1 MSLKTNYNVV
11 HKNDF
16 NSTLHKGWKS
26 FGEVLVK
33 TKKDLLGYLSELRL
47 YSDAPTELTHP
58 QLFEHNPTN
67 APHYLGNPN
76 VKAPHSNLEYNPEQL
91 REYKKCM
98 EDPIYFA
105 ETYVKIMSVDFG
117 EIPFSLYGFQRDMI
131 KAFRELRFSIC
142 KLPRQCGK
150 STTSVAFILWYILFN
165 QGKNVG
171 ILANKGELAQ
181 ELLGRL
187 QLAYEG
193 LPFWLQQGVSVYNK
207 RSISL
212 ENGSKI
218 LATSSSGSAA
228 RGMSFSLIFLDEF
241 AFVPP
246 HDAEDF
252 FRSVYPTISSGA
264 DTKMIVVSTPKGMN
278 HFYKMWM
285 EAQEQRS
292 AFKPIAINWWDVP
305 GRDEKWKEEQIA
317 NTSEDQ
323 FRQEFECQ
331 FIGSSSTL
339 ISPTKLSTM
348 SFRNPS
354 RKKDE
359 VDFYEEPKADHNYL
373 ITVDCARGLRLDYSA
388 FIVFDVTEI
397 PYKVVAKFR
406 SNTITPMIFPQF
418 LVNIGH
424 YFNQAQILVEAN
436 DVGSQVVTGLAHEF
450 EYENVLKTVSKGR
463 AGFVLGEGQGS
474 KLGVTTSASV
484 KTKGCSNFKS
494 LIETDKLLTE
504 DYEIYVEMT
513 TFTRKNDNTGSAFA
527 AEPGTNDD
535 LVMCM
540 VLFGW
545 CVSSEYWNEL
555 TNTNPSNSIYEDK
568 LMEQDDDDWAVG
580 FQNHSVMSGRM
591 LDDSGDV
598 WFSVDNN
605 DPMVPDWYGEVYK
618 DFKTDIWEQ

>member
-1 MSLKTNYNVV
+1 MSDYQVVYKKDYNS
-11 HKNDF
+11 N
-16 NSTLHKGWKS
+16 LHKDWKS

-33 TKKDLLGYLSELRL
+33 TKRDLLGWLSEQRTNK
-47 YSDAPTELTHP
+47 DAPTEETHP
-58 QLFEHNPTN
+58 ELFERNPTN
-67 APHYLGNPN
+67 VSHYLGNPN
-76 VKAPHSNLEYNPEQL
+76 VKAPHSNLEYTPEQL

-117 EIPFSLYGFQRDMI
+117 TIPFTLYGFQKGMVNSFKDN
-131 KAFRELRFSIC
+131 RFSIC

-150 STTSVAFILWYILFN
+150 STTSVAFILWYVLFN

-187 QLAYEG
+187 QLAYES
-193 LPFWLQQGVSVYNK
+193 LPFWLQQGVETYNK
-207 RSISL
+207 RSINL
-212 ENGSKI
+212 ENGSRI
-218 LATSSSGSAA
+218 VATSSSGSAA
-228 RGMSFSLIFLDEF
+228 RGMSFSLLFLDEF

-252 FRSVYPTISSGA
+252 FRSVYPTISSGS

-292 AFKPIAINWWDVP
+292 NFKPIEINWWDVP
-305 GRDEKWKEEQIA
+305 GRDEDWKQQQIA

-323 FRQEFECQ
+323 FRQEFETQ
-331 FIGSSSTL
+331 FIGSASTL
-339 ISPTKLSTM
+339 ISPSKLSTM
-348 SFRNPS
+348 TFINPV

-359 VDFYEEPKADHNYL
+359 VDFYEEPIEEHKYL

-388 FIVFDVTEI
+388 FVVFDVTTI
-397 PYKVVAKFR
+397 PYKVVAKYR
-406 SNTITPMIFPQF
+406 SNTVTPMIYPQF
-418 LVNIGH
+418 LANIGA
-424 YFNQAQILVEAN
+424 YFNNAHILVETN
-436 DVGSQVVTGLAHEF
+436 DVGGQVVGALHEDF
-450 EYENVLKTVSKGR
+450 EYENLLKTITKGR

-494 LIETDKLLTE
+494 LIETDKLLTT
-504 DYEIYVEMT
+504 DYDIYVEMT
-513 TFTRKNDNTGSAFA
+513 TFTRKNDNINSAFA

-545 CVSSEYWNEL
+545 CVGSDYWKEM
-555 TNTNPSNSIYEDK
+555 TETNPSDEIYKDKLNELDDDMPLGFQSFATMNERIMDNTGDLWVVVDDNREPELPGWYED
-568 LMEQDDDDWAVG
+568 
-580 FQNHSVMSGRM
+580 
-591 LDDSGDV
+591 
-598 WFSVDNN
+598 
-605 DPMVPDWYGEVYK
+605 VYK
-618 DFKTDIWEQ
+618 TVNL

>member
-1 MSLKTNYNVV
+1 MSNFNVIF
-11 HKNDF
+11 KKDF
-16 NSTLHKGWKS
+16 DSNKHQNWKA
-26 FGEVLVK
+26 FGEILVK
-33 TKKDLLGYLSELRL
+33 GKKDLLGWLSEQRT
-47 YSDAPTELTHP
+47 YKDAPTEETHP
-58 QLFEHNPTN
+58 ELFERNPTN
-67 APHYLGNPN
+67 VSHYLGNPN
-76 VKAPHSNLEYNPEQL
+76 VKAPHSNLDYTPEQL

-117 EIPFSLYGFQRDMI
+117 TIPFTLYDFQKGMVDSF
-131 KAFRELRFSIC
+131 KSNRFSIC

-187 QLAYEG
+187 QLAYES
-193 LPFWLQQGVSVYNK
+193 LPFWLQQGVETYNK
-207 RSISL
+207 RSIVL
-212 ENGSKI
+212 ENGSRVI
-218 LATSSSGSAA
+218 ATSSSGSAA

-252 FRSVYPTISSGA
+252 FRSVYPTISSGS

-285 EAQEQRS
+285 EAQEGRS
-292 AFKPIAINWWDVP
+292 AFKPIEINWWDVP
-305 GRDEKWKEEQIA
+305 GRNEDWKQQQIA

-323 FRQEFECQ
+323 FRQEFETQ
-331 FIGSSSTL
+331 FIGSASTL
-339 ISPTKLSTM
+339 ISPTKLSNM
-348 SFRNPS
+348 SFVNPI

-359 VDFYEEPKADHNYL
+359 VDFYEEPKEGRRYL

-388 FIVFDVTEI
+388 FVVFDVTTM
-397 PYKVVAKFR
+397 PYKVVAKYR
-406 SNTITPMIFPQF
+406 SNTITPMIYPQF
-418 LVNIGH
+418 LANIGH
-424 YFNQAQILVEAN
+424 YFNNAHILVETN
-436 DVGSQVVTGLAHEF
+436 DVGGQVVSSLHEDM
-450 EYENVLKTVSKGR
+450 EYENVLKTISKGR

-474 KLGVTTSASV
+474 KLGVTTSSSV

-513 TFTRKNDNTGSAFA
+513 TFTRKNDNVNSAFA

-545 CVSSEYWNEL
+545 CVGSEYWKDL
-555 TNTNPSNSIYEDK
+555 TETNPSESIYRDK
-568 LMEQDDDDWAVG
+568 LEEVDDDMPLG
-580 FQNHSVMSGRM
+580 FQSFNVMNERIM
-591 LDDSGDV
+591 DNTGDLWV
-598 WFSVDNN
+598 VVDENRE
-605 DPMVPDWYGEVYK
+605 PELPGWYEDVYK
-618 DFKTDIWEQ
+618 TINL

>member
-1 MSLKTNYNVV
+1 MSNFNVV
-11 HKNDF
+11 FKKDYDSN
-16 NSTLHKGWKS
+16 LHKDWKT

-33 TKKDLLGYLSELRL
+33 SKKDLLGWLSEQRTHK
-47 YSDAPTELTHP
+47 DAPTEETHP
-58 QLFEHNPTN
+58 DLFERNPTN
-67 APHYLGNPN
+67 ASHYLGNPN
-76 VKAPHSNLEYNPEQL
+76 VKAPHSNLDYTPEQL

-105 ETYVKIMSVDFG
+105 ETYVKIMSVDYG
-117 EIPFSLYGFQRDMI
+117 TIPFSLYGFQKEMVET
-131 KAFRELRFSIC
+131 FRNNRFSIC

-187 QLAYEG
+187 QLAYES
-193 LPFWLQQGVSVYNK
+193 LPFWLQQGVETYNK
-207 RSISL
+207 RSINL
-212 ENGSKI
+212 ENGSRVI
-218 LATSSSGSAA
+218 ATSSSGSAA

-292 AFKPIAINWWDVP
+292 AFKPIEINWWDVP
-305 GRDEKWKEEQIA
+305 GRDDDWKQQQIA

-323 FRQEFECQ
+323 FRQEFETQ
-331 FIGSSSTL
+331 FIGSASTL
-339 ISPTKLSTM
+339 ITPSKLASM
-348 SFRNPS
+348 SFVNPI

-359 VDFYEEPKADHNYL
+359 VDFYEEPIKEHRYL

-388 FIVFDVTEI
+388 FVVFDVTTL

-406 SNTITPMIFPQF
+406 SNTITPMIYPQF
-418 LVNIGH
+418 LTNIGH
-424 YFNQAQILVEAN
+424 YFNNAHILVEAN
-436 DVGSQVVTGLAHEF
+436 DVGGQVVGSLHEDF
-450 EYENVLKTVSKGR
+450 EYENLLKTISKGR
-463 AGFVLGEGQGS
+463 AGFVLGDGQGA

-513 TFTRKNDNTGSAFA
+513 TFTRKNDNVNSSFE
-527 AEPGTNDD
+527 AEAGTNDD

-545 CVSSEYWNEL
+545 CVGSDYWKDL
-555 TNTNPSNSIYEDK
+555 TETNPSEAMYKDK
-568 LMEQDDDDWAVG
+568 LDEQEDDMPLG
-580 FQNHSVMSGRM
+580 FQTFGVMNERLM
-591 LDDSGDV
+591 DDSGDV
-598 WFSVDNN
+598 WVVIDDDREPELPS
-605 DPMVPDWYGEVYK
+605 WYEDVYR
-618 DFKTDIWEQ
+618 TINL

>member
-1 MSLKTNYNVV
+1 MSEYNIVYKKDYNSNEHKDWKT
-11 HKNDF
+11 
-16 NSTLHKGWKS
+16 
-26 FGEVLVK
+26 FGEILVK
-33 TKKDLLGYLSELRL
+33 SKKDLLGWLAEQRTYKE
-47 YSDAPTELTHP
+47 APTEDTHP
-58 QLFEHNPTN
+58 DLFELNPTGV
-67 APHYLGNPN
+67 PHYLGNPN
-76 VKAPHSNLEYNPEQL
+76 VKAPHSNLEYTPEQL

-105 ETYVKIMSVDFG
+105 ETYVRIMSVDFG
-117 EIPFSLYGFQRDMI
+117 TIPFTLYGFQKEMI
-131 KAFRELRFSIC
+131 ESFKDNRFSIC

-187 QLAYEG
+187 QLAYES
-193 LPFWLQQGVSVYNK
+193 LPFWLQQGVDTYNK
-207 RSISL
+207 RSINL
-212 ENGSKI
+212 ENGSRVI
-218 LATSSSGSAA
+218 ATSSSGSAA

-252 FRSVYPTISSGA
+252 FRSVYPTIASGS

-285 EAQEQRS
+285 EAQEGRS
-292 AFKPIAINWWDVP
+292 SFKPIEINWWDVP
-305 GRDEKWKEEQIA
+305 GRDEDWKQMQIA

-323 FRQEFECQ
+323 FRQEFETQ
-331 FIGSSSTL
+331 FIGSASTL
-339 ISPTKLSTM
+339 ISPTKLSNM
-348 SFRNPS
+348 SFINPI

-359 VDFYEEPKADHNYL
+359 VDFYEEPQPDKRYL

-388 FIVFDVTEI
+388 FVVFDVTSI

-406 SNTITPMIFPQF
+406 SNTITPMIYPQF
-418 LVNIGH
+418 LANIGT
-424 YFNQAQILVEAN
+424 YFNNAHILVEAN
-436 DVGSQVVTGLAHEF
+436 DVGGQVVGSLHDEF
-450 EYENVLKTVSKGR
+450 EYENLLKTISRGR
-463 AGFVLGEGQGS
+463 AGFILGEGQGA

-513 TFTRKNDNTGSAFA
+513 TFTRKNDNVNSSFE

-545 CVSSEYWNEL
+545 CVGSDYWKDL
-555 TNTNPSNSIYEDK
+555 TETNPSNSIYQDK
-568 LMEQDDDDWAVG
+568 LDEQEDDLPLG
-580 FQNHSVMSGRM
+580 FQSLSVMNERAV
-591 LDDSGDV
+591 DTKGDV
-598 WFSVDNN
+598 WVSIDDR
-605 DPMVPDWYGEVYK
+605 DPDLPSWYEEVYRS
-618 DFKTDIWEQ
+618 DYL

>member
-1 MSLKTNYNVV
+1 MSNYNVIF
-11 HKNDF
+11 KKDF
-16 NSTLHKGWKS
+16 NSKLHKSWKAY
-26 FGEVLVK
+26 GEVFVK
-33 TKKDLLGYLSELRL
+33 SKKDLLGWLSEQRT
-47 YSDAPTELTHP
+47 YKDAPTEDSHP
-58 QLFEHNPTN
+58 DLFVRNPTN
-67 APHYLGNPN
+67 VSHYLGNPN
-76 VKAPHSNLEYNPEQL
+76 VKAPHSNLDYTPEQL

-105 ETYVKIMSVDFG
+105 ETYVKIMSVDYG
-117 EIPFSLYGFQRDMI
+117 TIPFTLYGFQKEMVEN
-131 KAFRELRFSIC
+131 FRNNRFSIC

-187 QLAYEG
+187 QLAYES
-193 LPFWLQQGVSVYNK
+193 LPFWLQQGVDTYNK
-207 RSISL
+207 RSINL
-212 ENGSKI
+212 ENGSRVI
-218 LATSSSGSAA
+218 ATSSSGSAA

-285 EAQEQRS
+285 EAQEKRS
-292 AFKPIAINWWDVP
+292 AFKPIEINWWDVP
-305 GRDEKWKEEQIA
+305 GRDEEWKQQQIA

-323 FRQEFECQ
+323 FRQEFETQ
-331 FIGSSSTL
+331 FIGSASTL
-339 ISPTKLSTM
+339 ISPTKLSNM
-348 SFRNPS
+348 SFINPI

-359 VDFYEEPKADHNYL
+359 VDFYEEPKEDHRYL
-373 ITVDCARGLRLDYSA
+373 ITVDCARGIRLDYSA
-388 FIVFDVTEI
+388 FVVFDVTTM
-397 PYKVVAKFR
+397 PYKVVAKYR
-406 SNTITPMIFPQF
+406 SNTITPMIYPQF
-418 LVNIGH
+418 LANIGH
-424 YFNQAQILVEAN
+424 YFNNAHILVETN
-436 DVGSQVVTGLAHEF
+436 DVGGQVVSSLHEDM

-474 KLGVTTSASV
+474 KLGVTTSSSV

-513 TFTRKNDNTGSAFA
+513 TFTRKNDNVNSAFA

-545 CVSSEYWNEL
+545 CVGSEYWKDL
-555 TNTNPSNSIYEDK
+555 TETNPSESIYRDK
-568 LMEQDDDDWAVG
+568 LEEVDDDMPLG
-580 FQNHSVMSGRM
+580 FQSFNVMNERIM
-591 LDDSGDV
+591 DNTGDLWV
-598 WFSVDNN
+598 VVDENRE
-605 DPMVPDWYGEVYK
+605 PELPSWYEDVYK
-618 DFKTDIWEQ
+618 TINL

>member
-1 MSLKTNYNVV
+1 MQTEYNVV
-11 HKNDF
+11 LKNDY
-16 NSTLHKGWKS
+16 NSNLHNGWKS
-26 FGEVLVK
+26 FGDIYTK
-33 TKKDLLGYLSELRL
+33 TKKDLLGYLSEIRINK
-47 YSDAPTELTHP
+47 DAPLESTHP
-58 QLFEHNPTN
+58 HLFEKNPTG

-76 VKAPHSNLEYNPEQL
+76 VKAPHSNLEYTPEQL

-98 EDPIYFA
+98 EDPIYFS

-117 EIPFSLYGFQRDMI
+117 EIPFSLYDFQRKMI
-131 KAFRELRFSIC
+131 ESYKNNRFNIC

-150 STTSVAFILWYILFN
+150 STTSVAFMLWYILFN
-165 QGKNVG
+165 HGKNVG

-181 ELLGRL
+181 EILGRL
-187 QLAYEG
+187 QLAYEQ

-207 RSISL
+207 RSITL

-228 RGMSFSLIFLDEF
+228 RGMSFSLLFLDEF
-241 AFVPP
+241 AFVQP
-246 HDAEDF
+246 HEAEEF

-264 DTKMIVVSTPKGMN
+264 DTKMIIVSTPKGMN

-285 EAQEQRS
+285 EAKENRS
-292 AFKPIAINWWDVP
+292 SFKPIEINWWDVP
-305 GRDEKWKEEQIA
+305 GRDENWKQQQIA

-323 FRQEFECQ
+323 FRQEFECE

-339 ISPTKLSTM
+339 ISPNKLATM
-348 SFRNPS
+348 TFINPI
-354 RKKDE
+354 RKQDE
-359 VDFYEEPKADHNYL
+359 VDFYEEPIEGRNYL

-388 FIVFDVTEI
+388 FVVFDVTEV

-418 LVNIGH
+418 LTNIGH
-424 YFNQAQILVEAN
+424 YFNKAHILVEAN
-436 DVGSQVVTGLAHEF
+436 DVGAQVVSGLYSEF

-474 KLGVTTSASV
+474 KLGVTTSNSV

-494 LIETDKLLTE
+494 LIETDKLVTL

-513 TFTRKNDNTGSAFA
+513 TFTRKNDNVGSAFE

-545 CVSSEYWNEL
+545 CVSSDYWNEL
-555 TNTNPSNSIYEDK
+555 TDTNVSKSIYDDK
-568 LMEQDDDDWAVG
+568 LEENNSEEYALG
-580 FQNHSVMSGRM
+580 FQTSSVMSERIH
-591 LDDSGDV
+591 DQSGDV
-598 WFSVDNN
+598 WTVITDHN
-605 DPMVPDWYGEVYK
+605 DPIIPDWYDEVYHSSNL
-618 DFKTDIWEQ
+618 

>member
-1 MSLKTNYNVV
+1 MSDYQVIFK
-11 HKNDF
+11 KDF
-16 NSTLHKGWKS
+16 DSNTHKGWKS
-26 FGEVLVK
+26 FGEILVK
-33 TKKDLLGYLSELRL
+33 TKKDLLGWLSEQRT
-47 YSDAPTELTHP
+47 YKDAPTNESHP
-58 QLFEHNPTN
+58 DLFEHNPSN

-76 VKAPHSNLEYNPEQL
+76 VKAPHSNLEYTPEQL

-117 EIPFSLYGFQRDMI
+117 AIPFTLYSFQKKMVNTFKDS
-131 KAFRELRFSIC
+131 RFSIC

-150 STTSVAFILWYILFN
+150 STTSVAFILWYVLFN
-165 QGKNVG
+165 PGKNVG

-187 QLAYEG
+187 QLAYES
-193 LPFWLQQGVSVYNK
+193 LPFWLQQGVDTYNK
-207 RSISL
+207 RSIAL
-212 ENGSKI
+212 ENGSRI
-218 LATSSSGSAA
+218 IATSSSGSAA

-252 FRSVYPTISSGA
+252 FRSVYPTISSGS

-292 AFKPIAINWWDVP
+292 SFKPIEINWWDVP
-305 GRDEKWKEEQIA
+305 GRDENWKQQQIA

-323 FRQEFECQ
+323 FRQEFETQ
-331 FIGSSSTL
+331 FIGSASTL
-339 ISPTKLSTM
+339 ISPTKLSNM
-348 SFRNPS
+348 SFINPI

-359 VDFYEEPKADHNYL
+359 VDFYEEPKEDHRYL

-388 FIVFDVTEI
+388 FVVFDVTTI
-397 PYKVVAKFR
+397 PYKVVAKYR
-406 SNTITPMIFPQF
+406 SNTVTPMIYPQF
-418 LVNIGH
+418 LANIAH
-424 YFNQAQILVEAN
+424 FFNKAHVLVETN
-436 DVGSQVVTGLAHEF
+436 DVGGQVVNSLHEDF
-450 EYENVLKTVSKGR
+450 EYENLLKTVSKGR
-463 AGFVLGEGQGS
+463 AGFMLGDGPGS
-474 KLGVTTSASV
+474 KLGVTTSSSV

-504 DYEIYVEMT
+504 DYDIYVEMT
-513 TFTRKNDNTGSAFA
+513 TFTRKNDNVNSSFA

-545 CVSSEYWNEL
+545 CIGSDYWKEL
-555 TNTNPSNSIYEDK
+555 TETNPSELMYKDKINEEDDMPLGFQTYRIMNERIMDNTGDLWAVVNENIDPDLPNWYED
-568 LMEQDDDDWAVG
+568 
-580 FQNHSVMSGRM
+580 
-591 LDDSGDV
+591 
-598 WFSVDNN
+598 
-605 DPMVPDWYGEVYK
+605 VYK
-618 DFKTDIWEQ
+618 TINL

>member
-1 MSLKTNYNVV
+1 MSNFNVIFKKDYNS
-11 HKNDF
+11 N
-16 NSTLHKGWKS
+16 LHKDWKT

-33 TKKDLLGYLSELRL
+33 SKKDLLGWLSEQRT
-47 YSDAPTELTHP
+47 YKDAPTEETHP
-58 QLFEHNPTN
+58 ELFERNPN
-67 APHYLGNPN
+67 NVSHYLGNPN
-76 VKAPHSNLEYNPEQL
+76 VKAPHSNLDYTPEQL

-105 ETYVKIMSVDFG
+105 ETYVKIMSVDYG
-117 EIPFSLYGFQRDMI
+117 TIPFTLYGFQKEMVHS
-131 KAFRELRFSIC
+131 FRNNRFSIC

-187 QLAYEG
+187 QLAYES
-193 LPFWLQQGVSVYNK
+193 LPFWLQQGVETYNK
-207 RSISL
+207 RSVVL
-212 ENGSKI
+212 ENGSRVI
-218 LATSSSGSAA
+218 ATSSSGSAA

-252 FRSVYPTISSGA
+252 FRSVYPTISSGS

-285 EAQEQRS
+285 EAQEGRS
-292 AFKPIAINWWDVP
+292 AFKPIEINWWDVP
-305 GRDEKWKEEQIA
+305 GRNEDWKQQQIA

-323 FRQEFECQ
+323 FRQEFETQ
-331 FIGSSSTL
+331 FIGSASTL
-339 ISPTKLSTM
+339 ISPTKLSNM
-348 SFRNPS
+348 SFVNPK

-359 VDFYEEPKADHNYL
+359 VDFYEEPIEDHRYL

-388 FIVFDVTEI
+388 FVVFDVTTL

-406 SNTITPMIFPQF
+406 SNTITPMIYPQF
-418 LVNIGH
+418 LTNIGH
-424 YFNQAQILVEAN
+424 YFNNAHILVEAN
-436 DVGSQVVTGLAHEF
+436 DVGGQVVGSLHEDF
-450 EYENVLKTVSKGR
+450 EYDNLLKTVSKGR
-463 AGFVLGEGQGS
+463 AGFVLGDGQGA

-513 TFTRKNDNTGSAFA
+513 TFTRKNDNVNSSFE

-545 CVSSEYWNEL
+545 CVGSEYWKDL
-555 TNTNPSNSIYEDK
+555 TETNPSEAIYKDK
-568 LMEQDDDDWAVG
+568 LDEKEDDMPLG
-580 FQNHSVMSGRM
+580 FQSFSVMNERLM
-591 LDDSGDV
+591 DNSGDV
-598 WFSVDNN
+598 WVVIDDDK
-605 DPMVPDWYGEVYK
+605 DPELPNWYEDVYK
-618 DFKTDIWEQ
+618 TINL

>member
-1 MSLKTNYNVV
+1 MSNFNVIF
-11 HKNDF
+11 KKDF
-16 NSTLHKGWKS
+16 DSNKHQNWKA
-26 FGEVLVK
+26 FGEILVK
-33 TKKDLLGYLSELRL
+33 GKKDLLGWLGEQRTYK
-47 YSDAPTELTHP
+47 DAPTEETHP
-58 QLFEHNPTN
+58 ELFERNPTN
-67 APHYLGNPN
+67 VSHYLGNPN
-76 VKAPHSNLEYNPEQL
+76 VKAPHSNLDYTPEQL

-117 EIPFSLYGFQRDMI
+117 AIPFTLYNFQKGMVDSF
-131 KAFRELRFSIC
+131 KNNRFSIC

-187 QLAYEG
+187 QLAYES
-193 LPFWLQQGVSVYNK
+193 LPFWLQQGVETYNK
-207 RSISL
+207 RSVVL
-212 ENGSKI
+212 ENGSRVI
-218 LATSSSGSAA
+218 ATSSSGSAA

-252 FRSVYPTISSGA
+252 FRSVYPTISSGS

-285 EAQEQRS
+285 EAQEGRS
-292 AFKPIAINWWDVP
+292 AFKPIEINWWDVP
-305 GRDEKWKEEQIA
+305 GRNEDWKQQQIA

-323 FRQEFECQ
+323 FRQEFETQ
-331 FIGSSSTL
+331 FIGSASTL
-339 ISPTKLSTM
+339 ISPTKLSNM
-348 SFRNPS
+348 SFVNPK

-359 VDFYEEPKADHNYL
+359 VDFYEEPIEDHRYL

-388 FIVFDVTEI
+388 FVVFDVTTL

-406 SNTITPMIFPQF
+406 SNTITPMIYPQF
-418 LVNIGH
+418 LTNIGH
-424 YFNQAQILVEAN
+424 YFNNAHILVEAN
-436 DVGSQVVTGLAHEF
+436 DVGGQVVGSLHEDF
-450 EYENVLKTVSKGR
+450 EYDNLLKTVSKGR
-463 AGFVLGEGQGS
+463 AGFVLGDGQGA

-513 TFTRKNDNTGSAFA
+513 TFTRKNDNVNSSFE

-545 CVSSEYWNEL
+545 CVGSEYWKDL
-555 TNTNPSNSIYEDK
+555 TETNPSEAIYKDK
-568 LMEQDDDDWAVG
+568 LDEKEDDMPLG
-580 FQNHSVMSGRM
+580 FQSFSVMNERLM
-591 LDDSGDV
+591 DNSGDV
-598 WFSVDNN
+598 WVVIDDDK
-605 DPMVPDWYGEVYK
+605 DPELPNWYEDVYK
-618 DFKTDIWEQ
+618 TINL

>member
-1 MSLKTNYNVV
+1 MSDYQVVYKKDYNS
-11 HKNDF
+11 N
-16 NSTLHKGWKS
+16 LHKDWKS

-33 TKKDLLGYLSELRL
+33 TKRDLLGWLSEQRTNK
-47 YSDAPTELTHP
+47 DAPTEETHP
-58 QLFEHNPTN
+58 ELFERNPTN
-67 APHYLGNPN
+67 VSHYLGNPN
-76 VKAPHSNLEYNPEQL
+76 VKAPHSNLEYTPEQL

-117 EIPFSLYGFQRDMI
+117 TIPFTLYGFQKGMVNSFKDN
-131 KAFRELRFSIC
+131 RFSIC

-150 STTSVAFILWYILFN
+150 STTSVAFILWYVLFN

-187 QLAYEG
+187 QLAYES
-193 LPFWLQQGVSVYNK
+193 LPFWLQQGVETYNK
-207 RSISL
+207 RSINL
-212 ENGSKI
+212 ENGSRI
-218 LATSSSGSAA
+218 VATSSSGSAA
-228 RGMSFSLIFLDEF
+228 RGMSFSLLFLDEF

-252 FRSVYPTISSGA
+252 FRSVYPTISSGS

-292 AFKPIAINWWDVP
+292 AFKPIEINWWDVP
-305 GRDEKWKEEQIA
+305 GRDDDWKQQQIA

-323 FRQEFECQ
+323 FRQEFETQ
-331 FIGSSSTL
+331 FIGSASTL
-339 ISPTKLSTM
+339 ISPTKLANM
-348 SFRNPS
+348 SFINPI

-359 VDFYEEPKADHNYL
+359 VDFYEEPKEDHRYL

-388 FIVFDVTEI
+388 FVVFDVTTI
-397 PYKVVAKFR
+397 PDKVVAKYR
-406 SNTITPMIFPQF
+406 SNTVTPRIYPQF
-418 LVNIGH
+418 LANVGN
-424 YFNQAQILVEAN
+424 YFNNAHILVETN
-436 DVGSQVVTGLAHEF
+436 DVGGQVVGALHDDF
-450 EYENVLKTVSKGR
+450 EYENLLKTVTKGR
-463 AGFVLGEGQGS
+463 AGFVLGEGQSS

-494 LIETDKLLTE
+494 LIETDKLLTT
-504 DYEIYVEMT
+504 DYDIYVEMT
-513 TFTRKNDNTGSAFA
+513 TFTRKNDNVNSSFA

-545 CVSSEYWNEL
+545 GVGSDYWKEM
-555 TNTNPSNSIYEDK
+555 TETNPSNEIYKDKRNEKEDDMPLGFQSFATMNERIMDNTGDLWVVVDENREPELPSWYED
-568 LMEQDDDDWAVG
+568 
-580 FQNHSVMSGRM
+580 
-591 LDDSGDV
+591 
-598 WFSVDNN
+598 
-605 DPMVPDWYGEVYK
+605 VYK
-618 DFKTDIWEQ
+618 TVNL

>member
-1 MSLKTNYNVV
+1 MSDYQVVYKKDYNS
-11 HKNDF
+11 N
-16 NSTLHKGWKS
+16 LHKDWKS

-33 TKKDLLGYLSELRL
+33 TKRDLLGWLSEQRTNK
-47 YSDAPTELTHP
+47 DAPTEETHP
-58 QLFEHNPTN
+58 ELFERNPTN
-67 APHYLGNPN
+67 VSHYLGNPN
-76 VKAPHSNLEYNPEQL
+76 VKAPHSNLEYTPEQL

-117 EIPFSLYGFQRDMI
+117 TIPFTLYGFQKGMVNSFKDN
-131 KAFRELRFSIC
+131 RFSIC

-150 STTSVAFILWYILFN
+150 STTSVAFILWYVLFN

-187 QLAYEG
+187 QLAYES
-193 LPFWLQQGVSVYNK
+193 LPFWLQQGVETYNR
-207 RSISL
+207 RSINL
-212 ENGSKI
+212 ENGSRI
-218 LATSSSGSAA
+218 VATSSSGSAA
-228 RGMSFSLIFLDEF
+228 RGMSFSLLFLDEF

-252 FRSVYPTISSGA
+252 FRSVYPTISSGS

-278 HFYKMWM
+278 HLYKMWM

-292 AFKPIAINWWDVP
+292 NFKPIEINWWDVP
-305 GRDEKWKEEQIA
+305 GRDEDWKQQQIA

-323 FRQEFECQ
+323 FRQEFETQ
-331 FIGSSSTL
+331 FIGSASTL
-339 ISPTKLSTM
+339 ISPSKLSTM
-348 SFRNPS
+348 TFINPV

-359 VDFYEEPKADHNYL
+359 VDFYEEPIEEHKYL

-388 FIVFDVTEI
+388 FVVFDVTTI
-397 PYKVVAKFR
+397 PYKVVAKYR
-406 SNTITPMIFPQF
+406 SNTVTPMIYPQF
-418 LVNIGH
+418 LANIGA
-424 YFNQAQILVEAN
+424 YFNNAHILVETN
-436 DVGSQVVTGLAHEF
+436 DVGGQVVGALHEDF
-450 EYENVLKTVSKGR
+450 EYENLLKTITKGR

-494 LIETDKLLTE
+494 LIETDKLLTT
-504 DYEIYVEMT
+504 DYDIYVEMT
-513 TFTRKNDNTGSAFA
+513 TFTRKNDNINSAFA

-545 CVSSEYWNEL
+545 CVGSDYWKEM
-555 TNTNPSNSIYEDK
+555 TETNPSDEIYKDKLNELDDDMPLGFQSFATMNERIMDNTGDLWVVVDDNREPELPGWYED
-568 LMEQDDDDWAVG
+568 
-580 FQNHSVMSGRM
+580 
-591 LDDSGDV
+591 
-598 WFSVDNN
+598 
-605 DPMVPDWYGEVYK
+605 VYK
-618 DFKTDIWEQ
+618 TVNL

>member
-1 MSLKTNYNVV
+1 MSNFNVIFKKDYNS
-11 HKNDF
+11 N
-16 NSTLHKGWKS
+16 LHKDWKT

-33 TKKDLLGYLSELRL
+33 SKKDLLGWLSEQRT
-47 YSDAPTELTHP
+47 YKDAPTEETHP
-58 QLFEHNPTN
+58 ELFERNPN
-67 APHYLGNPN
+67 NVSHYLGNPN
-76 VKAPHSNLEYNPEQL
+76 VKAPHSNLDYTPEQL

-105 ETYVKIMSVDFG
+105 ETYVKIMSVDYG
-117 EIPFSLYGFQRDMI
+117 TIPFTLYGFQKEMVHS
-131 KAFRELRFSIC
+131 FRNNRFSIC

-187 QLAYEG
+187 QLAYES
-193 LPFWLQQGVSVYNK
+193 LPFWLQQGVETYNK
-207 RSISL
+207 RSVVL
-212 ENGSKI
+212 ENGSRVI
-218 LATSSSGSAA
+218 ATSSSGSAA

-252 FRSVYPTISSGA
+252 FRSVYPTISSGS

-285 EAQEQRS
+285 EAQEGRS
-292 AFKPIAINWWDVP
+292 AFKPIEINWWDVP
-305 GRDEKWKEEQIA
+305 GRNEDWKQQQIA

-323 FRQEFECQ
+323 FRQEFETQ
-331 FIGSSSTL
+331 FIGSASTL
-339 ISPTKLSTM
+339 ISPTKLSNM
-348 SFRNPS
+348 SFVNPR

-359 VDFYEEPKADHNYL
+359 VDFYEEPIEDHRYL

-388 FIVFDVTEI
+388 FVVFDVTTL

-406 SNTITPMIFPQF
+406 SNTITPMIYPQF
-418 LVNIGH
+418 LTNIGH
-424 YFNQAQILVEAN
+424 YFNNAHILVEAN
-436 DVGSQVVTGLAHEF
+436 DVGGQVVGSLHEDF
-450 EYENVLKTVSKGR
+450 EYDNLLKTVSKGR
-463 AGFVLGEGQGS
+463 SGFVLGDGQGA

-513 TFTRKNDNTGSAFA
+513 TFTRKNDNVNSSFE

-545 CVSSEYWNEL
+545 CVGSEYWKDL
-555 TNTNPSNSIYEDK
+555 TETNPSEAIYKDK
-568 LMEQDDDDWAVG
+568 LNEKEDDMPLG
-580 FQNHSVMSGRM
+580 FQSFSVMNERLM
-591 LDDSGDV
+591 DNSGDV
-598 WFSVDNN
+598 WVVIDDDK
-605 DPMVPDWYGEVYK
+605 DPELPNWYEDVYK
-618 DFKTDIWEQ
+618 TINL

>member
-1 MSLKTNYNVV
+1 MSNFNVIF
-11 HKNDF
+11 KKDYDSN
-16 NSTLHKGWKS
+16 LHKDWKAY
-26 FGEVLVK
+26 GEILVK
-33 TKKDLLGYLSELRL
+33 SKKDLLGWLSEQRT
-47 YSDAPTELTHP
+47 YKNAPTEETHP
-58 QLFEHNPTN
+58 ELFERNPTN
-67 APHYLGNPN
+67 VSHYLGNPN
-76 VKAPHSNLEYNPEQL
+76 VKAPHSNLDYTPEQL

-98 EDPIYFA
+98 EDPVYFA
-105 ETYVKIMSVDFG
+105 ETYVKIMSVDYG
-117 EIPFSLYGFQRDMI
+117 TIPFTLYGFQKEMVES
-131 KAFRELRFSIC
+131 FRNNRFSIC

-187 QLAYEG
+187 QLAYES
-193 LPFWLQQGVSVYNK
+193 LPFWLQQGVDTYNK
-207 RSISL
+207 RSINL
-212 ENGSKI
+212 ENGSRVI
-218 LATSSSGSAA
+218 ATSSSGSAA

-252 FRSVYPTISSGA
+252 FRSVYPTISSGS

-285 EAQEQRS
+285 EAQEGRS
-292 AFKPIAINWWDVP
+292 AFKPIEINWWDVP
-305 GRDEKWKEEQIA
+305 GRNEDWKQQQIA

-323 FRQEFECQ
+323 FRQEFETQ
-331 FIGSSSTL
+331 FIGSASTL
-339 ISPTKLSTM
+339 ISPTKLSNM
-348 SFRNPS
+348 SFVNPK

-359 VDFYEEPKADHNYL
+359 VDFYEEPIEDHRYL

-388 FIVFDVTEI
+388 FVVFDVTTL

-406 SNTITPMIFPQF
+406 SNTITPMIYPQF
-418 LVNIGH
+418 LTNIGH
-424 YFNQAQILVEAN
+424 YFNNAHILVEAN
-436 DVGSQVVTGLAHEF
+436 DVGGQVVGSLHEDF
-450 EYENVLKTVSKGR
+450 EYDNLLKTVSKGR
-463 AGFVLGEGQGS
+463 AGFVLGDGQGA

-513 TFTRKNDNTGSAFA
+513 TFTRKNDNVNSSFE

-545 CVSSEYWNEL
+545 CVGSEYWKDL
-555 TNTNPSNSIYEDK
+555 TETNPSEAIYKDK
-568 LMEQDDDDWAVG
+568 LDEKEDDMPLG
-580 FQNHSVMSGRM
+580 FQSFSVMNERLM
-591 LDDSGDV
+591 DNSGDV
-598 WFSVDNN
+598 WVVIDDDK
-605 DPMVPDWYGEVYK
+605 DPELPNWYEDVYK
-618 DFKTDIWEQ
+618 TINL

>member
-1 MSLKTNYNVV
+1 MSNFNVIF
-11 HKNDF
+11 KKDYDSN
-16 NSTLHKGWKS
+16 LHKDWKAY
-26 FGEVLVK
+26 GEILVK
-33 TKKDLLGYLSELRL
+33 SKKDLLGWLSEQRT
-47 YSDAPTELTHP
+47 YKNAPTEETHP
-58 QLFEHNPTN
+58 ELFERNPTN
-67 APHYLGNPN
+67 VSHYLGNPN
-76 VKAPHSNLEYNPEQL
+76 VKAPHSNLDYTPEQL

-105 ETYVKIMSVDFG
+105 ETYVKIMSVDYG
-117 EIPFSLYGFQRDMI
+117 TIPFTLYGFQKEMVHS
-131 KAFRELRFSIC
+131 FRNNRFSIC

-187 QLAYEG
+187 QLAYES
-193 LPFWLQQGVSVYNK
+193 LPFWLQQGVETYNK
-207 RSISL
+207 RSVVL
-212 ENGSKI
+212 ENGSRVI
-218 LATSSSGSAA
+218 ATSSSGSAA

-252 FRSVYPTISSGA
+252 FRSVYPTISSGS

-285 EAQEQRS
+285 EAQEGRS
-292 AFKPIAINWWDVP
+292 AFKPIEINWWDVP
-305 GRDEKWKEEQIA
+305 GRNEDWKQQQIA

-323 FRQEFECQ
+323 FRQEFETQ
-331 FIGSSSTL
+331 FIGSASTL
-339 ISPTKLSTM
+339 ISPTKLSNM
-348 SFRNPS
+348 SFVNPK

-359 VDFYEEPKADHNYL
+359 VDFYEEPIEDHRYL

-388 FIVFDVTEI
+388 FVVFDVTTL

-406 SNTITPMIFPQF
+406 SNTITPMIYPQF
-418 LVNIGH
+418 LTNIGH
-424 YFNQAQILVEAN
+424 YFNNAHILVEAN
-436 DVGSQVVTGLAHEF
+436 DVGGQVVGSLHEDF
-450 EYENVLKTVSKGR
+450 EYDNLLKTVSKGR
-463 AGFVLGEGQGS
+463 AGFVLGDGQGA

-513 TFTRKNDNTGSAFA
+513 TFTRKNDNVNSSFE

-545 CVSSEYWNEL
+545 CVGSEYWKDL
-555 TNTNPSNSIYEDK
+555 TETNPSEAIYKDK
-568 LMEQDDDDWAVG
+568 LNEKEDDMPLG
-580 FQNHSVMSGRM
+580 FQSFSVMNERLM
-591 LDDSGDV
+591 DNSGDV
-598 WFSVDNN
+598 WVVIDDDK
-605 DPMVPDWYGEVYK
+605 DPELPNWYEDVYK
-618 DFKTDIWEQ
+618 TINL

>member
-1 MSLKTNYNVV
+1 MSEYNVV
-11 HKNDF
+11 FKKDYNSNTHKDW
-16 NSTLHKGWKS
+16 KG

-33 TKKDLLGYLSELRL
+33 SKKDLLGWLSEQRT
-47 YSDAPTELTHP
+47 YKDAPTEITHP
-58 QLFEHNPTN
+58 DLFELNPTG

-76 VKAPHSNLEYNPEQL
+76 VKAPHANLEYTPEQL
-91 REYKKCM
+91 REYKRCM
-98 EDPIYFA
+98 EDPLYFA
-105 ETYVKIMSVDFG
+105 ETYVRIMSVDFG
-117 EIPFSLYGFQRDMI
+117 TIPFTLYDFQKGMVNSFKDN
-131 KAFRELRFSIC
+131 RFSIC

-165 QGKNVG
+165 PGKNVG

-187 QLAYEG
+187 QLAYES
-193 LPFWLQQGVSVYNK
+193 LPFWLQQGVDTYNK

-212 ENGSKI
+212 ENASRVI
-218 LATSSSGSAA
+218 ATSSSGSAA

-285 EAQEQRS
+285 EAQEGRS
-292 AFKPIAINWWDVP
+292 NFKPIEINWWDVP
-305 GRDEKWKEEQIA
+305 GRDDDWKQQQIA

-331 FIGSSSTL
+331 FIGSASTL
-339 ISPTKLSTM
+339 ISPSKLSNM
-348 SFRNPS
+348 SFVNPV

-359 VDFYEEPKADHNYL
+359 VDFYEEPKPDHRYL

-388 FIVFDVTEI
+388 FVVFDVTTL
-397 PYKVVAKFR
+397 PYKVVAKYR
-406 SNTITPMIFPQF
+406 SNTVTPMIYPQF
-418 LVNIGH
+418 LSNIGT
-424 YFNQAQILVEAN
+424 YFNNAHILVETN
-436 DVGSQVVTGLAHEF
+436 DVGGQVVNSLFADM
-450 EYENVLKTVSKGR
+450 EYDNVLKTVSKGR
-463 AGFVLGEGQGS
+463 AGFVLGDGQGA

-494 LIETDKLLTE
+494 LIETDKLVTE

-513 TFTRKNDNTGSAFA
+513 TFTRKNDNVNSAFA

-545 CVSSEYWNEL
+545 CVGSDYWKDMTE
-555 TNTNPSNSIYEDK
+555 TDPSKAIYQEKVDEIEDDMP
-568 LMEQDDDDWAVG
+568 LG
-580 FQNHSVMSGRM
+580 FQSVSTMNER
-591 LDDSGDV
+591 LFDNSGDMWV
-598 WFSVDNN
+598 PIDDREPELPNWYDDVYRVDNL
-605 DPMVPDWYGEVYK
+605 
-618 DFKTDIWEQ
+618 

>member
-1 MSLKTNYNVV
+1 MSNFNVIF
-11 HKNDF
+11 KKDYDSN
-16 NSTLHKGWKS
+16 LHKDWKAY
-26 FGEVLVK
+26 GEILVK
-33 TKKDLLGYLSELRL
+33 SKKDLLGWLSEQRT
-47 YSDAPTELTHP
+47 YKNAPTEETHP
-58 QLFEHNPTN
+58 ELFERNPTN
-67 APHYLGNPN
+67 VSHYLGNPN
-76 VKAPHSNLEYNPEQL
+76 VKAPHSNLDYTPEQL

-98 EDPIYFA
+98 EDPVYFA
-105 ETYVKIMSVDFG
+105 ETYVKIMSVDYG
-117 EIPFSLYGFQRDMI
+117 TIPFTLYGFQKEMVES
-131 KAFRELRFSIC
+131 FRNNRFSIC

-187 QLAYEG
+187 QLAYES
-193 LPFWLQQGVSVYNK
+193 LPFWLQQGVDTYNK
-207 RSISL
+207 RSINL
-212 ENGSKI
+212 ENGSRVI
-218 LATSSSGSAA
+218 ATSSSGSAA

-252 FRSVYPTISSGA
+252 FRSVYPTISSGS

-285 EAQEQRS
+285 EAQEGRS
-292 AFKPIAINWWDVP
+292 AFKPIEINWWDVP
-305 GRDEKWKEEQIA
+305 GRNEDWKQQQIA

-323 FRQEFECQ
+323 FRQEFETQ
-331 FIGSSSTL
+331 FIGSASTL
-339 ISPTKLSTM
+339 ISPTKLSNM
-348 SFRNPS
+348 SFVNPK

-359 VDFYEEPKADHNYL
+359 VDFYEEPIEDHRYL

-388 FIVFDVTEI
+388 FVVFDVTTL

-406 SNTITPMIFPQF
+406 SNTITPMIYPQF
-418 LVNIGH
+418 LTNIGH
-424 YFNQAQILVEAN
+424 YFNNAHILVEAN
-436 DVGSQVVTGLAHEF
+436 DVGGQVVGSLHEDF
-450 EYENVLKTVSKGR
+450 EYDNLLKTVSKGR
-463 AGFVLGEGQGS
+463 AGFVLGDGQGA

-513 TFTRKNDNTGSAFA
+513 TFTRKNDNVNSSFE

-545 CVSSEYWNEL
+545 CVGSEYWKDL
-555 TNTNPSNSIYEDK
+555 TETNPSEAIYKDK
-568 LMEQDDDDWAVG
+568 LNEKEDDMPLG
-580 FQNHSVMSGRM
+580 FQSFSVMNERLM
-591 LDDSGDV
+591 DNSGDV
-598 WFSVDNN
+598 WVVIDDDK
-605 DPMVPDWYGEVYK
+605 DPELPNWYEDVYK
-618 DFKTDIWEQ
+618 TINL

>member
-1 MSLKTNYNVV
+1 MSNFNVIF
-11 HKNDF
+11 KKDF
-16 NSTLHKGWKS
+16 DSNKHQNWKA
-26 FGEVLVK
+26 FGEILVK
-33 TKKDLLGYLSELRL
+33 SKKDLLGWLGEQRTYK
-47 YSDAPTELTHP
+47 DAPTEETHP
-58 QLFEHNPTN
+58 ELFERNPTN
-67 APHYLGNPN
+67 VSHYLGNPN
-76 VKAPHSNLEYNPEQL
+76 VKAPHSNLDYTPEQL

-117 EIPFSLYGFQRDMI
+117 TIPFTLYDFQKEMV
-131 KAFRELRFSIC
+131 KTFKNNRFSIC

-150 STTSVAFILWYILFN
+150 STTSVAFILWYVLFN

-187 QLAYEG
+187 QLAYES
-193 LPFWLQQGVSVYNK
+193 LPFWLQQGVETYNK
-207 RSISL
+207 RSIVL
-212 ENGSKI
+212 ENGSRVI
-218 LATSSSGSAA
+218 ATSSSGSAA

-252 FRSVYPTISSGA
+252 FRSVYPTISSGS

-285 EAQEQRS
+285 EAQEGRS
-292 AFKPIAINWWDVP
+292 AFKPIEINWWDVP
-305 GRDEKWKEEQIA
+305 GRNEDWKQQQIA

-323 FRQEFECQ
+323 FRQEFETQ
-331 FIGSSSTL
+331 FIGSASTL
-339 ISPTKLSTM
+339 ISPTKLSNM
-348 SFRNPS
+348 SFINPI

-359 VDFYEEPKADHNYL
+359 VDFYEEPKEDHRYL

-388 FIVFDVTEI
+388 FVVFDVTTM
-397 PYKVVAKFR
+397 PYKVVAKYR
-406 SNTITPMIFPQF
+406 SNTITPMIYPQF
-418 LVNIGH
+418 LANIGH
-424 YFNQAQILVEAN
+424 YFNNAHILVETN
-436 DVGSQVVTGLAHEF
+436 DVGGQVVSSLHEDM

-474 KLGVTTSASV
+474 KLGVTTSSSV

-513 TFTRKNDNTGSAFA
+513 TFTRKNDNVNSAFA

-545 CVSSEYWNEL
+545 CVGSEYWKDL
-555 TNTNPSNSIYEDK
+555 TETNPSESIYRDK
-568 LMEQDDDDWAVG
+568 LEEVDDDMPLG
-580 FQNHSVMSGRM
+580 FQSFNVMNERIM
-591 LDDSGDV
+591 DNTGDLWV
-598 WFSVDNN
+598 VVDENRE
-605 DPMVPDWYGEVYK
+605 PELPGWYEDVYK
-618 DFKTDIWEQ
+618 TINL

>member
-1 MSLKTNYNVV
+1 MSEYNVV
-11 HKNDF
+11 FKKEYDSN
-16 NSTLHKGWKS
+16 LHKSWKS

-33 TKKDLLGYLSELRL
+33 SKKDLLGFLSEQRTHK
-47 YSDAPTELTHP
+47 DAPTEESHP
-58 QLFEHNPTN
+58 ELFELNPTG
-67 APHYLGNPN
+67 AAHYLGNPN
-76 VKAPHSNLEYNPEQL
+76 VKAPHSNLDYTPEQL

-105 ETYVKIMSVDFG
+105 ETYVKIMSVDYG
-117 EIPFSLYGFQRDMI
+117 TIPFTLYDFQKGMI
-131 KAFRELRFSIC
+131 ESFKDNRFSIC

-165 QGKNVG
+165 PGKNVG

-187 QLAYEG
+187 QLAYES
-193 LPFWLQQGVSVYNK
+193 LPFWLQQGVDTYNK
-207 RSISL
+207 RSINL
-212 ENGSKI
+212 ENGSRVI
-218 LATSSSGSAA
+218 ATSSSGSAA

-252 FRSVYPTISSGA
+252 FRSVYPTIASGS

-285 EAQEQRS
+285 EAQEGRS
-292 AFKPIAINWWDVP
+292 SFKPIEINWWDVP
-305 GRDEKWKEEQIA
+305 GRDEDWKQMQIA

-323 FRQEFECQ
+323 FRQEFETQ
-331 FIGSSSTL
+331 FIGSASTL
-339 ISPTKLSTM
+339 ISPSKLANM
-348 SFRNPS
+348 SFVNPI

-359 VDFYEEPKADHNYL
+359 VDFYEEPKEGRKYL

-388 FIVFDVTEI
+388 FVVFDVTTL

-406 SNTITPMIFPQF
+406 SNTITPMIYPQF
-418 LVNIGH
+418 LANIGA
-424 YFNQAQILVEAN
+424 YFNNAHILVEAN
-436 DVGSQVVTGLAHEF
+436 DVGGQVVGALFEDF
-450 EYENVLKTVSKGR
+450 EYENLLKTVSKGR
-463 AGFVLGEGQGS
+463 AGFVLGEGQGA

-494 LIETDKLLTE
+494 LIETEKLLTE

-513 TFTRKNDNTGSAFA
+513 TFTRKNDNVNSSFE

-545 CVSSEYWNEL
+545 CVGSDYWKDL
-555 TNTNPSNSIYEDK
+555 TETNPSKAIYEDK
-568 LMEQDDDDWAVG
+568 LIEQDDDMPLG
-580 FQNHSVMSGRM
+580 FQSISAMNERAVDSTGD
-591 LDDSGDV
+591 LWITIDDRSPELP
-598 WFSVDNN
+598 S
-605 DPMVPDWYGEVYK
+605 WYEEVYR
-618 DFKTDIWEQ
+618 TDNL

>member
-1 MSLKTNYNVV
+1 MSDYQVVYKKDYNS
-11 HKNDF
+11 N
-16 NSTLHKGWKS
+16 LHKDWKS

-33 TKKDLLGYLSELRL
+33 TKRDLLGWLSEQRTNK
-47 YSDAPTELTHP
+47 DAPTEETHP
-58 QLFEHNPTN
+58 ELFERNPTN
-67 APHYLGNPN
+67 VSHYLGNPN
-76 VKAPHSNLEYNPEQL
+76 VKAPHSNLEYTPEQL

-117 EIPFSLYGFQRDMI
+117 TIPFTLYGFQKGMVNSFKDN
-131 KAFRELRFSIC
+131 RFSIC

-150 STTSVAFILWYILFN
+150 STTSVAFILWYVLFN

-187 QLAYEG
+187 QLAYES
-193 LPFWLQQGVSVYNK
+193 LPFWLQQGVETYNK
-207 RSISL
+207 RSINL
-212 ENGSKI
+212 ENGSRI
-218 LATSSSGSAA
+218 VATSSSGSAA
-228 RGMSFSLIFLDEF
+228 RGMSFSLLFLDEF

-252 FRSVYPTISSGA
+252 FRSVYPTISSGS

-292 AFKPIAINWWDVP
+292 AFKPIEINWWDVP
-305 GRDEKWKEEQIA
+305 GRDDDWKQQQIA

-323 FRQEFECQ
+323 FRQEFETQ
-331 FIGSSSTL
+331 FIGSASTL
-339 ISPTKLSTM
+339 ISPTKLANM
-348 SFRNPS
+348 SFINPI

-359 VDFYEEPKADHNYL
+359 VDFYEEPKEDHRYL

-388 FIVFDVTEI
+388 FVVFDVTTI
-397 PYKVVAKFR
+397 PYKVVATYR
-406 SNTITPMIFPQF
+406 SNTVTPMIYPQF
-418 LVNIGH
+418 LANVGN
-424 YFNQAQILVEAN
+424 YFNNAHILVETN
-436 DVGSQVVTGLAHEF
+436 DVGGQVVGALHDDF
-450 EYENVLKTVSKGR
+450 EYENLLKTVTKGR
-463 AGFVLGEGQGS
+463 AGFVLGEGQSS

-494 LIETDKLLTE
+494 LIETDKLLTT
-504 DYEIYVEMT
+504 DYDIYVEMT
-513 TFTRKNDNTGSAFA
+513 TFTRKNDNVNSSFA

-545 CVSSEYWNEL
+545 CVGSDYWKEM
-555 TNTNPSNSIYEDK
+555 TETNPSDEIYKDKLNEKEDDMPLGFQSFATMNERIMDNTGDLWVVVDENREPELPSWYED
-568 LMEQDDDDWAVG
+568 
-580 FQNHSVMSGRM
+580 
-591 LDDSGDV
+591 
-598 WFSVDNN
+598 
-605 DPMVPDWYGEVYK
+605 VYK
-618 DFKTDIWEQ
+618 TVNL